1 MPNCKF
7 CGDPVKTASVFHP
20 ACWEAKAEKAISE
33 FCDNYCRWPL
43 ESMDE
48 DELNE
53 LHCSDCAL
61 VRLLNLG
68 L

>member
-1 MPNCKF
+1 MANCKF
-7 CGDPVKTASVFHP
+7 CNQPVKAVKVFHP
-20 ACWEAKAEKAISE
+20 ACWETQANKVAEI
-33 FCDNYCRWPL
+33 FCDDYCRFNRMGL
-43 ESMDE
+43 DE
-48 DELNE
+48 VTLNE

>member
-7 CGDPVKTASVFHP
+7 CGQSVKAATVFHS
-20 ACWEAKAEKAISE
+20 ACWESQAEKSMSE
-33 FCDNYCRWPL
+33 FCDKYCRFPL

-48 DELNE
+48 DELAE

-61 VRLLNLG
+61 VLLLNQG

>member
-1 MPNCKF
+1 MANCKF
-7 CGDPVKTASVFHP
+7 CNQPVKAVKVFHP
-20 ACWEAKAEKAISE
+20 ACWETQANKVVEI
-33 FCDNYCRWPL
+33 FCDDYCRFNRMGL
-43 ESMDE
+43 DE
-48 DELNE
+48 VTLNE

>member
-7 CGDPVKTASVFHP
+7 CGDPVKAASVFHP
-20 ACWEAKAEKAISE
+20 ACWEAKAHEVAEI
-33 FCDNYCRWPL
+33 FCDEYCRFNRMGL
-43 ESMDE
+43 SEV
-48 DELNE
+48 ELIE

>member
-7 CGDPVKTASVFHP
+7 CGKHVKTASVSHSD
-20 ACWEAKAEKAISE
+20 CWKAKANEVAEI
-33 FCDNYCRWPL
+33 FCDEYCRFNRMGL
-43 ESMDE
+43 SEV
-48 DELNE
+48 ELNE